1 MPKRSVA
8 EVNEAR
14 VELAKILHSSP
25 VRQGK
30 RVIYGLVR
38 HVSKSGMMREISLFV
53 VDGDGE
59 MRDVTYHASCLTGWS
74 IGRHRG
80 VRVAGV
86 GMDMIF
92 HLIDTIMHATERDG
106 GSKPSE
112 WTKHYRVESL

>member
-38 HVSKSGMMREISLFV
+38 HVSNTGMREISLFC
-53 VDGDGE
+53 VDADGE
-59 MRDVTYHASCLTGWS
+59 MRDITYHASCLTGWS
-74 IGRHRG
+74 IGRNRG
-80 VRVAGV
+80 VRVRGG

-92 HLIDTIMHATERDG
+92 HLVDCVLHATERDG
-106 GSKPSE
+106 GTKTSE
-112 WTKHYRVESL
+112 WTKHYRVEQL